1 MAACQVYFS
10 DISVFTLK
18 HPAAANWKNFSTDES
33 STFDESTSTTG
44 IDLSDTEIEEL
55 VREVT
60 KKKTQ
65 KKKRPTT
72 KQPQRKYWLFKW
84 NRIKILR
91 RLFVIHLN
99 NKEKSM
105 QKNGKKIVIFS
116 WNLEYYLVEIN
127 NCVQLLN
134 HSI

>member
-18 HPAAANWKNFSTDES
+18 HPAAANSKNFSTDES

-72 KQPQRKYWLFKW
+72 KQPQKKYWLFKW

-105 QKNGKKIVIFS
+105 QKNGKKIGILFS
-116 WNLEYYLVEIN
+116 GNR
-127 NCVQLLN
+127 
-134 HSI
+134 